1 MKKTFK
7 HIGIIIAVI
16 FILLFVIIC
25 ISYLN
30 HRLQL
35 SKEDDIFVYSG
46 DILEVNGHDM
56 HVYSEGSGNETL
68 VFMSGGGTSSPY
80 LDFKSLYSLLSDEYR
95 IVVVEKS
102 GYGFSEDANL
112 SRDIDTIL
120 NETRDA
126 LSKSGYEPPY
136 ILFPHSMSGIEALY
150 WAQEYPEEVKGIIG
164 LDMAVPEAYD
174 NFAVNN
180 FMMNLGA
187 FGSRIG
193 ITRFFPGVVDSSA
206 AIRYGSLTEGEK
218 ELYRAVFY
226 RRTLTRAMMNE
237 IKEIQASANI
247 VKEQGTPNLPIMFF
261 ISNGE
266 ETGWDKN
273 LWVDLQKSYIDKVS
287 LSKYVELD
295 CSHYVHDIEFKKIA
309 EASKEFIK
317 EIIK

>member
-164 LDMAVPEAYD
+164 LDMAVPEVYD

-273 LWVDLQKSYIDKVS
+273 LWVDLQKSYIDKMS
-287 LSKYVELD
+287 LGKYVELD

-309 EASKEFIK
+309 EASKKFIK